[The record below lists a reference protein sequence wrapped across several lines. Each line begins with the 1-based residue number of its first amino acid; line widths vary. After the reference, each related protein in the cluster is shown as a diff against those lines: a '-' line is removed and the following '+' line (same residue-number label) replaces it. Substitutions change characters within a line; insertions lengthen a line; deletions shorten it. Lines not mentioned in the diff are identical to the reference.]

1 MPQSVFGAI
10 SDEIKEV
17 VKDTAR
23 EVVNIPKETGKQ
35 FFTQMLDISKEA
47 NLTPEQL
54 AKKKSEDERKK
65 QEALALHRKKLME
78 EMQNARQPQK
88 TKYEQAKEQEIYE
101 KQRQV
106 ELQKQQQRSQLPQMS
121 QKAKPG
127 GLFARK
133 KKPMNTM
140 EMAKKPTQ

>member
-1 MPQSVFGAI
+1 MQNVFGAI

-17 VKDTAR
+17 VKETAR
-23 EVVNIPKETGKQ
+23 EVVNVPKETGKQ

-47 NLTPEQL
+47 HMTPEQL
-54 AKKKSEDERKK
+54 AKKKADDEKKK

-78 EMQNARQPQK
+78 EMQGARQPQK
-88 TKYEQAKEQEIYE
+88 NKYEQAKEQEIYE

-106 ELQKQQQRSQLPQMS
+106 EMQRQQQMAQLPQMS
-121 QKAKPG
+121 QKAKAG